1 MKYICITRNTKQTNP
16 SHGSPQQFSFSLSH
30 CPVCPYHD
38 ALKRLLS
45 FENTLL
51 INDIPAHS
59 PLTASSSWLR
69 KWLVPA
75 ESNRF
80 LHPWF
85 EMRETTLIS
94 WSEMLTVMFISGE
107 KETPHPPFFSG
118 EKKYSSADRR
128 DSEQRWAPWK
138 QLDWKN
144 VVEQFQWMHLWENK
158 PLADANYR
166 VAVYLFIKSNAS
178 MVPDLYFGIIC
189 ILNALCAVAGC
200 FSAAGTPC

>member
-1 MKYICITRNTKQTNP
+1 MIFL
-16 SHGSPQQFSFSLSH
+16 H
-30 CPVCPYHD
+30 
-38 ALKRLLS
+38 
-45 FENTLL
+45 TLL
-51 INDIPAHS
+51 LQPVHPGYGNDWSRLNLTDFFTHGLKWEKQ
-59 PLTASSSWLR
+59 PLSADLRCWLSC
-69 KWLVPA
+69 LC
-75 ESNRF
+75 
-80 LHPWF
+80 L
-85 EMRETTLIS
+85 
-94 WSEMLTVMFISGE
+94 SGE